1 VRPASPTRRLLRAL
15 ACGTAGALLVAG
27 CATTYDET
35 IASEVSAAAEPTT
48 STTLPVGTAAE
59 LLPLLVAEA
68 RGLSELMTDGEGDDA
83 TSAAMRI
90 SQYWD
95 AVKSEVN
102 AARPD
107 LLSDFSANVD
117 RCQTAVQYH
126 RAADADKAAKNLA
139 ALAETFFAS

>member
-1 VRPASPTRRLLRAL
+1 MRPLDTAHLLRAL
-15 ACGTAGALLVAG
+15 ASGLVAAVALAG
-27 CATTYDET
+27 CSTTYDET

-59 LLPLLVAEA
+59 LLPLLLADAE
-68 RGLSELMTDGEGDDA
+68 GLSNLMIDGGD
-83 TSAAMRI
+83 AAGAALRI

-95 AVKSEVN
+95 AVKTEVN

-117 RCQTAVQYH
+117 RCQTAVQFR
-126 RAADADKAAKNLA
+126 RAADADKAAKNLSV
-139 ALAETFFAS
+139 LVETFLGT